1 MVAKSIA
8 AAHVPVIA
16 AGLIDL
22 PEAFERLA
30 ATESNV
36 GRLEKAGVVVAIS
49 TINMTEPTQQRRLNQ
64 QAGNLVAIAQ
74 MPGMTGLDWGQAF
87 AAIHIPSRA
96 GFGHGCANRFVAS
109 GQTGRHCHLGW

>member
-1 MVAKSIA
+1 VEDYPGLDLVLVGAAKGWRVAPRIA

-36 GRLEKAGVVVAIS
+36 GRLDAAGVVVAIS
-49 TINMTEPTQQRRLNQ
+49 TINMTEPPQQRRLNQ
-64 QAGNLVAIAQ
+64 QAGNL
-74 MPGMTGLDWGQAF
+74 P
-87 AAIHIPSRA
+87 IPA
-96 GFGHGCANRFVAS
+96 M
-109 GQTGRHCHLGW
+109 